1 MQRWIIKNYFLL
13 GRGGS
18 AGAKFRIALGLP
30 VGAVIN
36 CADNTGKKQ
45 IFSVHFLLPPIFPI
59 SSAFYVYFFQIFK
72 LLRLRWRNFPTFAR
86 ERCLHSFLFEVHSS
100 TSPALIFLCL
110 RCHFN
115 CVFSWCNKTRWFY
128 YICYLLKRSSP
139 AVLRLPNNLFTSKMR
154 SLYRSWNFDRINVSV
169 KMKARSMQNQR
180 SQAR

>member
-1 MQRWIIKNYFLL
+1 MGFYFTTVFIIMQRWIIKNYFLL

-45 IFSVHFLLPPIFPI
+45 IFSVISTLFITPYISYFLGILR
-59 SSAFYVYFFQIFK
+59 VFFQIFK

-100 TSPALIFLCL
+100 TSPALIFLCF

-115 CVFSWCNKTRWFY
+115 FVFFHGATR
-128 YICYLLKRSSP
+128 R
-139 AVLRLPNNLFTSKMR
+139 AVSTTSAI
-154 SLYRSWNFDRINVSV
+154 F
-169 KMKARSMQNQR
+169 
-180 SQAR
+180 